1 MMVMPFVNLV
11 TASCL
16 DPKAMDLPAVQQGY
30 QQMNRLMDDHK
41 GMVIFELVP
50 CVCKIFTL
58 MM

>member
-41 GMVIFELVP
+41 GMGALELVP
-50 CVCKIFTL
+50 CV
-58 MM
+58 